1 MSWTFHHI
9 QLLHLHYDLY
19 VFDFLLC
26 GTFGNAWC
34 DEQERLFLLQYCN
47 LAFFFVGR
55 RNFGNGTIARKFF
68 ALKATA
74 SGTFNFPQVYVAYF
88 SIIDMV
94 ARHMPGVETEIGLD
108 HWPKYLLWC
117 GNLLIYL
124 LYLMN
129 KKISLKEKVVY
140 FTMSLFFLA
149 SFAIDVLNYIWHG
162 FHYPNSLPARQSF
175 IYIFLVLFM
184 AFRAYDRFRANTLK
198 ELVWR
203 QWEA

>member
-1 MSWTFHHI
+1 
-9 QLLHLHYDLY
+9 
-19 VFDFLLC
+19 
-26 GTFGNAWC
+26 
-34 DEQERLFLLQYCN
+34 
-47 LAFFFVGR
+47 
-55 RNFGNGTIARKFF
+55 
-68 ALKATA
+68 
-74 SGTFNFPQVYVAYF
+74 
-88 SIIDMV
+88 
-94 ARHMPGVETEIGLD
+94 MPGVETEIGLD
-108 HWPKYLLWC
+108 HWPNIYCGVGIYLF
-117 GNLLIYL
+117 IL

-198 ELVWR
+198 ELGMATVGSLGFI
-203 QWEA
+203 